1 MFNLY
6 DEIPVGIDLGTTHS
20 CIGYWNGK
28 EVKIIP
34 NRIGEKTTPSIIY
47 FMNDN
52 NEYLIGERINKYVTK
67 ECQKIYSVK
76 RIIGRDFN
84 DKNLENEIKLLN
96 YEIIKE
102 KDTKKPLI
110 PITQKGEKIFFSPI
124 DLSSLLLKQLIEDAE
139 KLLIKPIQKVVIAV
153 PAYFDDAQ
161 RNATIEAA
169 KQIGLEVLRIINE
182 PTAAALSYGL
192 GQNFCPFKN
201 ESPSFSNLF
210 RENRES
216 RKKMKVFEKNS
227 FCLLEDNNLE
237 NLNTMINNNL
247 NSENEVGKNIMV
259 FDLGGGTFD
268 LAILQ
273 LNLEKKEYEVKSK
286 FSDKYLGGDDF
297 DNHLVDHCLKKNG
310 LNRNNNQIQKLSLE
324 RLRNACEQAKKLLS
338 YREEVVIRVD
348 NFTQSDLVTKITK
361 KEFEDE
367 ICKDL
372 FDRLSMPFDELIE
385 GAKLQK
391 ENIDEIILVGGS
403 TKMPKIKE
411 ILNSYFKERPIN
423 DNISPEEVVAYGATI
438 QAAMLMTLGKNKILN
453 GVKLFDIT
461 PISLGTDVI
470 NKSDDPRIKV
480 LGNKMSVII
489 PKWTKIPIKKEKGY
503 KTIKDYQETMQICIF
518 EGENDFLKDN
528 KLLGKFTLLDLPK
541 RPKGEVQC
549 TVTFEIDVNNI
560 LNVTAVET
568 SKGITNKIK
577 VESSTKENYSN
588 KNSIGSLTNS
598 QIDEELN
605 NLDYNIQNFINNYK
619 KLNDKNEKIKILEN
633 YNQILLL
640 EIKKI
645 NPNENESGINGDNIE
660 KYFFYVYQLFE
671 SYEELLYLLKDGNNN
686 NEKKNNI
693 LEDVKKYLNLFKA
706 QNSYYIK
713 QFIELFS
720 NIEDNLFLELLLQ
733 AIKNFNEMGQ
743 YYIENPKKYSR
754 YYAKLYYEEVIIL
767 IKKYRL
773 LEKEGL
779 YNFMIMN
786 KIKEEYK
793 KSEIKLTD
801 INSNAISLIN
811 QSKNERRLL
820 SQKGTGFTYLQNKV
834 SFENKREYDEYNLML
849 DELEKINSELEIL
862 INKASKNKNL
872 RNDLLEQQGI
882 CIGNI
887 ITIKFLYLKGEKYS
901 DYLNSLN
908 MCFYYAR
915 LSGNNR
921 QDIKWYQ
928 EALELKG
935 KIEEKKREKD
945 EEISN
950 NIEDELKII
959 DKLFEEDKMN
969 FINYILQYW
978 PYNDYNIYNRPSY
991 FNWNTLNRE
1000 LISFLSK
1007 QYHPDLYPHNTP
1019 EEKYKYRII
1028 ESISKRL
1035 NNLLEENTPN
1045 NSTNG
1050 IYFLK

>member
-1 MFNLY
+1 MFGLY
-6 DEIPVGIDLGTTHS
+6 DEIPIGIDLGTTHS

-52 NEYLIGERINKYVTK
+52 NEYLIGERINKYAAK

-84 DKNLENEIKLLN
+84 DKNLENEIKPLN
-96 YEIIKE
+96 YEIV
-102 KDTKKPLI
+102 KDNQTNRPLI
-110 PITQKGEKIFFSPI
+110 PITQKGVKKLYSPTF
-124 DLSSLLLKQLIEDAE
+124 LSSLILKKLVEDAE
-139 KLLIKPIQKVVIAV
+139 KLLTRPIKKVVIAV

-169 KQIGLEVLRIINE
+169 KEADLEVLRIINE

-201 ESPSFSNLF
+201 QSPSFSNLF
-210 RENRES
+210 RNNRES
-216 RKKMKVFEKNS
+216 RKKIKAVENSNS
-227 FCLLEDNNLE
+227 FCLLKESKLENLKTMLINNANLE
-237 NLNTMINNNL
+237 N
-247 NSENEVGKNIMV
+247 EKGKNIMV

-273 LNLEKKEYEVKSK
+273 LNFEKKEYEVKSK
-286 FSDKYLGGDDF
+286 FSDKYLGGDNF
-297 DNHLVDHCLKKNG
+297 DNHLVDHCLNKNG
-310 LNRNNNQIQKLSLE
+310 INRNNDKIEKLSME
-324 RLRNACEQAKKLLS
+324 RLRNACEQAKKLLN

-348 NFTQSDLVTKITK
+348 NFTQTDLITKVTK

-385 GAKLQK
+385 GANLRK

-403 TKMPKIKE
+403 TRMPKIKE
-411 ILNSYFKERPIN
+411 ILISYFKDKPIN

-438 QAAMLMTLGKNKILN
+438 QAAMLMTLGKNKILD

-461 PISLGTDVI
+461 PISLGTDVV
-470 NKSDDPRIKV
+470 NKSDDPRIKA

-528 KLLGKFTLLDLPK
+528 KLLEKFTLVDLPK

-577 VESSTKENYSN
+577 VKSSNKEN
-588 KNSIGSLTNS
+588 SINRKSFGSLTSS

-605 NLDYNIQNFINNYK
+605 NLDFDLEKYINNYQNFNDIK
-619 KLNDKNEKIKILEN
+619 KITILEN
-633 YNQILLL
+633 YNQILLSG
-640 EIKKI
+640 IKKI
-645 NPNENESGINGDNIE
+645 NPNENENGINGDNVE
-660 KYFFYVYQLFE
+660 KYFFYIYQLFE
-671 SYEELLYLLKDGNNN
+671 SYEEMLYLLQKDGDR
-686 NEKKNNI
+686 NEGKKNKI
-693 LEDVKKYLNLFKA
+693 LENVKKYIDLFKT

-713 QFIELFS
+713 QFVELFS
-720 NIEDNLFLELLLQ
+720 NIEDNMFLEILLQ
-733 AIKNFNEMGQ
+733 AIKNFNEMGK
-743 YYIENPKKYSR
+743 YYIENQQKHSR
-754 YYAKLYYEEVIIL
+754 YYAKLYYEEVINL
-767 IKKYRL
+767 IKKYNIL
-773 LEKEGL
+773 DKEGL
-779 YNFMIMN
+779 YDFMIMS
-786 KIKEEYK
+786 KIKEEFK
-793 KSEIKLTD
+793 KSEIQLTD

-811 QSKNERRLL
+811 KSKNEKKLL
-820 SQKGTGFTYLQNKV
+820 DQKTGFTYLHDKV
-834 SFENKREYDEYNLML
+834 SLGNQKKDYDEYNLML
-849 DELEKINSELEIL
+849 DELERINSELDIL
-862 INKASKNKNL
+862 IKKASQNKNL
-872 RNDLLEQQGI
+872 RNDLFEQQGI

-887 ITIKFLYLKGEKYS
+887 VTIKFSYLNGEKYS
-901 DYLNSLN
+901 EYLNSLKV
-908 MCFYYAR
+908 CLFYAKS
-915 LSGNNR
+915 SGNNR
-921 QDIKWYQ
+921 PEVKWYQ
-928 EALELKG
+928 DALELKD

-950 NIEDELKII
+950 NIEDELRMI
-959 DKLFEEDKMN
+959 DNVFNQENKMD
-969 FINYILQYW
+969 FINYILEYW
-978 PYNDYNIYNRPSY
+978 PYNEYNMYTRPSY
-991 FNWNTLNRE
+991 YNWNTLNRE
-1000 LISFLSK
+1000 LISFLSS
-1007 QYHPDLYPHNTP
+1007 QYHPDLYPRNTP
-1019 EEKYKYRII
+1019 EERNRYRII

-1035 NNLLEENTPN
+1035 NNILEQTTPDK
-1045 NSTNG
+1045 
-1050 IYFLK
+1050 IFILK